1 MSRKEE
7 YKEKNL
13 LYLDEIASEEGTRT
27 LPCGILYKVIQA
39 GTGKVSPNRGSVV
52 SVHYKGT
59 LINGREFDNSWKRGC
74 PEAFRLNQV
83 IEGWQLALQEMR
95 VGDRWIIYI
104 PYNFGYG
111 NRASGPIPAFSTLI
125 FEGELLGI
133 A

>member
-39 GTGKVSPNRGSVV
+39 GTGKVSPNRESVV

-59 LINGREFDNSWKRGC
+59 LYGRHEQY
-74 PEAFRLNQV
+74 RLF
-83 IEGWQLALQEMR
+83 I
-95 VGDRWIIYI
+95 
-104 PYNFGYG
+104 
-111 NRASGPIPAFSTLI
+111 
-125 FEGELLGI
+125 
-133 A
+133 

>member
-27 LPCGILYKVIQA
+27 LPCGNVR
-39 GTGKVSPNRGSVV
+39 VPSPNRESVV

-111 NRASGPIPAFSTLI
+111 NRASAPIPAFSTLI
-125 FEGELLGI
+125 FEVELLGI